1 MFDFDDSYYDYILK
15 QSVATRNELEK
26 SQNHTM
32 SQHKAFEFENFL
44 LKLSN
49 IHSLS
54 KSILAGHI
62 NYVEK
67 DNLIAISRNISTES
81 NFLFL
86 FNTNSNNSVSIDK
99 CTTYIRIQNAKSKVE
114 YSNTGDF
121 SGDILFNDKNSPII
135 ETNLC
140 PYCSIIISWAFKP
153 LDIEDIL

>member
-1 MFDFDDSYYDYILK
+1 MII
-15 QSVATRNELEK
+15 SVLENLECD
-26 SQNHTM
+26 QNYSM
-32 SQHKAFEFENFL
+32 SKAFDFENFL
-44 LKLSN
+44 LRLSK
-49 IHSLS
+49 IHSQS
-54 KSILAGHI
+54 KSTLAGHI
-62 NYVEK
+62 NIVEK

-99 CTTYIRIQNAKSKVE
+99 CTTHIRIQNAKSKVE
-114 YSNTGDF
+114 YSNTGDI

-135 ETNLC
+135 ETSLC